1 MMGLGFGFFV
11 FFFLFFGNFC
21 DVGGF
26 ANRPQD
32 GLAIIWLK

>member
-1 MMGLGFGFFV
+1 MMGLGFGFF
-11 FFFLFFGNFC
+11 FFFGKFC
-21 DVGGF
+21 DVGGL